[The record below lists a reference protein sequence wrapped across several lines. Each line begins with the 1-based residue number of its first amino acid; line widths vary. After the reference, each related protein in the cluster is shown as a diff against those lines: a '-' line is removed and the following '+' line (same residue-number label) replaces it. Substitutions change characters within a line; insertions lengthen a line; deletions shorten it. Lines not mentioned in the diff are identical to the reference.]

1 MQVKKK
7 KKKKKEKKT
16 TTTVRC
22 FVSVRIKGT
31 YKYVVVQCGEIYL
44 GT

>member
-7 KKKKKEKKT
+7 RKRRKKKKT
-16 TTTVRC
+16 TTVRY
-22 FVSVRIKGT
+22 FVSIRIKGT